1 MKQGDYKNMKTLIII
16 ATSLAILIPVLHHYG
31 VFEKIKKMFKKNR
44 SQNQHPAAIDEKD
57 TLKEAQLKDAFDTIN
72 MWIGVADQK
81 AGVLLATLG
90 VAYTILMTSDA
101 LKVIRNL
108 LVTPFLQYIEHP
120 DMYEYNFSRC
130 MMFGLIL
137 ITGVMSIISLIYL
150 LNVLRPNI
158 DYKKF
163 FEENPDLVP
172 KSYIYYSTIANMK
185 YARFKN
191 DKLNYEEDLRSQVY
205 VNATIADKKFK
216 NYLEGFFWFKMM
228 LLSAAMLF
236 ISVMFVQ

>member
-1 MKQGDYKNMKTLIII
+1 MKTLIIT
-16 ATSLAILIPVLHHYG
+16 ATSLVILIPILLHYDI
-31 VFEKIKKMFKKNR
+31 FKMIKKMFKKKR
-44 SQNQHPAAIDEKD
+44 SQNQQQTSIEEND
-57 TLKEAQLKDAFDTIN
+57 TLKENQLKDSFDTIN

-108 LVTPFLQYIEHP
+108 LIKPFLQYIEQP

-130 MMFGLIL
+130 MMFVLLL
-137 ITGVMSIISLIYL
+137 ITGVMSIISLFYL

-158 DYKKF
+158 DYEKF
-163 FEENPDLVP
+163 YKDNPDLVP
-172 KSYIYYSTIANMK
+172 KSYIYYSAVAKMK
-185 YARFKN
+185 YADFKS
-191 DKLNYEEDLRSQVY
+191 DKLNYEEDLRSQVF

>member
-1 MKQGDYKNMKTLIII
+1 MKTLIIT
-16 ATSLAILIPVLHHYG
+16 ATSLVILIPVLHHYG
-31 VFEKIKKMFKKNR
+31 VFEKFKKLVKKNR
-44 SQNQHPAAIDEKD
+44 AQNQQQPATIEEKD
-57 TLKEAQLKDAFDTIN
+57 TLKEPQLKDSFDTIN

-108 LVTPFLQYIEHP
+108 LVKPFLQYIEQP

-130 MMFGLIL
+130 MMFCLLL

-158 DYKKF
+158 NYEKF
-163 FEENPDLVP
+163 FKENPELVP
-172 KSYIYYSTIANMK
+172 KSYIYYSSVANMK
-185 YARFKN
+185 YADFKS
-191 DKLNYEEDLRSQVY
+191 DKLNYEEDLRSQVF

-228 LLSAAMLF
+228 LLSAALLF

>member
-1 MKQGDYKNMKTLIII
+1 MKQGMYKNMKTLIITV
-16 ATSLAILIPVLHHYG
+16 TSLVILIPILLHYDI
-31 VFEKIKKMFKKNR
+31 FKKIKNVQKNC
-44 SQNQHPAAIDEKD
+44 SQNQQQTSIEEND
-57 TLKEAQLKDAFDTIN
+57 TLKENQLKDSFDTIN

-108 LVTPFLQYIEHP
+108 LIKPFLQYIEQP
-120 DMYEYNFSRC
+120 DMYEYNFPRC
-130 MMFGLIL
+130 MMFVLLL
-137 ITGVMSIISLIYL
+137 ITGVMSIISLFYL

-158 DYKKF
+158 DYEKF
-163 FEENPDLVP
+163 YKDNPDLVP
-172 KSYIYYSTIANMK
+172 KSYIYYSTVAKMK
-185 YARFKN
+185 YADFKS
-191 DKLNYEEDLRSQVY
+191 DKLNYEEDLRSQVF